1 MEMDVFQHRS
11 QKTPQRS
18 LPKPGA
24 KWYTTRSLPRIGT
37 RAPQQIEKVCSKPK
51 ITISKPNPNIVI
63 YCVNQ
68 TQTGQFEDQITKG
81 LVDFRTTI
89 LGIDKLE

>member
-1 MEMDVFQHRS
+1 MEEIIKVRSYKEAIINIYSYDHR
-11 QKTPQRS
+11 
-18 LPKPGA
+18 
-24 KWYTTRSLPRIGT
+24 T